1 MIFETHAHYD
11 DVQFDSDRDEIIK
24 EVKDRGVERI
34 VDIGAKAESFERIEG
49 LTLRYDFIYGTA
61 GLHPLYLKPDI
72 NQYLKL
78 IKEYAL
84 KDKFVAI
91 GEIGLDYHDDRRLA
105 GCFGL
110 SEVTDSKV
118 LHKRQQEWF
127 EVQLSLARELKLPV
141 VIHSREAAKDT
152 LDIVKAVGARDI
164 VGVIHCFSYSKEVA
178 RDFLN
183 MGFFLGIGGVVT
195 YGNSRK
201 VKETVEYMPF
211 DRLVVETDSPYL
223 APEPLRHKRNDSGN
237 LRTII
242 KTIADIKGVYPEE
255 IEDITWENGMRLYG
269 F

>member
-11 DVQFDSDRDEIIK
+11 DVQFDDDREDILK
-24 EVKDRGVERI
+24 EVKGRGIERI
-34 VDIGAKAESFERIEG
+34 VDIGSKAESFEKIKQIVEG
-49 LTLRYDFIYGTA
+49 HDYIYGTA
-61 GLHPLYLKPDI
+61 GLHPLYLKPDLDS
-72 NQYLKL
+72 YLEEIRK
-78 IKEYAL
+78 YASL
-84 KDKFVAI
+84 NGFIAI
-91 GEIGLDYHDDRRLA
+91 GEIGLDYHDDKRLA

-110 SEVTDSKV
+110 STEFDSSL

-127 EVQLSLARELKLPV
+127 EAQLSLAKDMNLPV

-152 LDIVKAVGARDI
+152 LDIMRNASARDI
-164 VGVIHCFSYSKEVA
+164 GGIIHCFSYSKEVA

-195 YGNSRK
+195 YSNSRK

-223 APEPLRHKRNDSGN
+223 APEPFRHKRNDSCN
-237 LRTII
+237 LRSII

-255 IEDITWENGMRLYG
+255 IENITWENAMRAYNL
-269 F
+269 